1 MGRYTV
7 IPTNAFDNL
16 QMDAG
21 ILLKNFDIETAI
33 NGGLGFSDADIIC
46 ATTGG
51 VNPTAKP
58 TYSDFAEDV
67 DNAPTNLKEF
77 KHLDGWEVALATT
90 GLGTSP
96 ELIQMALGAADIVD
110 GTKIVP
116 RKQVALADFKDI
128 WWVGDKADG
137 GFVAIQIL
145 NALSTDGFSIQTT
158 KNGKG
163 QLALNISGH
172 VSLQAQDVVPIVI
185 YSIDGEEPVIV
196 PDVVL
201 DKANISLEV
210 GSTDTLVATTTP
222 AGEAVSWSTSDAEVV
237 TVSNGFV
244 TGEGVG
250 TAKVTAAMVYGDIT
264 YQDICN
270 VTVTSTGA

>member
-33 NGGLGFSDADIIC
+33 SGGLGFSDADIIC

-137 GFVAIQIL
+137 GFIAIQIL

-210 GSTDTLVATTTP
+210 GGTDTLVATTTP

-264 YQDICN
+264 YQDTCN

>member
-1 MGRYTV
+1 MGRYTK

-21 ILLKNFDIETAI
+21 VLLKNFNIEAAI
-33 NGGLGFSDADIIC
+33 SGEDGFSDADIIC

-51 VNPTAKP
+51 VNPTCKP

-67 DNAPTNLKEF
+67 DNAPTNLMEF
-77 KHLDGWEVALATT
+77 KHLDGWEVALSTT

-96 ELIQMALGAADIVD
+96 ELIQLSLGAADIVD

-116 RKQVALADFKDI
+116 RKSLKQTDFKDI

-137 GFVAIQIL
+137 GFIAIKIL

-163 QLALNISGH
+163 QLSLNIAGH
-172 VSLQAQDVVPIVI
+172 VSLQAQDVVPMEI
-185 YSIDGEEPVIV
+185 YSIDGEEPVIT

-201 DKANISLEV
+201 NKANIELEV
-210 GSTDTLVATTTP
+210 GATDTLVATTTP
-222 AGEAVSWSTSDAEVV
+222 SGEAVSWSTSDAEVV
-237 TVSNGFV
+237 TVYNGFV
-244 TGEGVG
+244 TAEGVG
-250 TAKVTAAMVYGDIT
+250 AAKVTAAMVYGDVT
-264 YQDICN
+264 YQDTCN